1 MAKYFLVACWSY
13 AETLV
18 EVKSLLAGNS
28 ISYVKKAETWQTDFK
43 KLGNLKNVENINYEG
58 RDSLDYEDFLMIFL
72 AESTRTFIGEC
83 VMLCN

>member
-1 MAKYFLVACWSY
+1 MADRL
-13 AETLV
+13 
-18 EVKSLLAGNS
+18 
-28 ISYVKKAETWQTDFK
+28 Q